1 MIAAFASITTFVPQS
16 SQEKTIMVTSITSG
30 AAVPMSSTESA
41 NANKLCQSVVFCPV
55 KRSLQLNW
63 PSILFTA
70 NGRINSD
77 FIGSTPST
85 LELRPGQ
92 HEITIRKRV
101 STLDQENEGDKRKN
115 EYQRKSR
122 ANPLAYP
129 NCPRVLWCKIRNQPK
144 IYECLTLP

>member
-1 MIAAFASITTFVPQS
+1 
-16 SQEKTIMVTSITSG
+16 MVTSITSG

-92 HEITIRKRV
+92 HEITIRKKGF
-101 STLDQENEGDKRKN
+101 QPWIRKMKVTTGKMN
-115 EYQRKSR
+115 ISADLE
-122 ANPLAYP
+122 P
-129 NCPRVLWCKIRNQPK
+129 
-144 IYECLTLP
+144 TH